1 MNRRVLLSSLALA
14 GIGMLG
20 ACDVER
26 TSVLTPFGV
35 PSYDSRLA
43 ADGRNV
49 PNGTLTRTAAGIDT
63 SIRVRFAGLEPLAS
77 GAYQV
82 WLAKVVAGATPGS
95 DSVLA
100 SVTKATGTVF
110 VIRRDTTIDLVTG
123 DPIGKD
129 TTLSTTPS
137 VSTFTAG
144 GPSTRVEIVV
154 NRASV
159 GANVRTDFN
168 VVFLSIETSATAAAP
183 SDARPLYARY
193 EPTTTS
199 RALLFGRFHPRTDS
213 SYVFTATGRG
223 LAGIRGPIL
232 IVDDSSLA
240 RPPIGYFYAVA
251 VVKRDTLGAA
261 IDTLLVGPQT
271 APFPRR
277 QVSLIDADV
286 SVVDPVV
293 LVTPPSILAA
303 AIRVDARVPSAGLP
317 GANPFA
323 GFQNILVTLETKQ
336 GVEAASP
343 TIILSGTVSGC
354 VNKPGSC

>member
-1 MNRRVLLSSLALA
+1 MNRRVLLSSLSLA

-20 ACDVER
+20 ACEVER

-35 PSYDSRLA
+35 PSFDSRLA
-43 ADGRNV
+43 VDGRNV
-49 PNGTLTRTAAGIDT
+49 PNGTLTRTASGADT
-63 SIRVRFAGLEPLAS
+63 SIRVRFAGLEPLAT
-77 GAYQV
+77 GVYQV
-82 WLAKVVAGATPGS
+82 WLANVVAGDTPGA
-95 DSVLA
+95 DSVL
-100 SVTKATGTVF
+100 SRVTKAIGTIS
-110 VIRRDTTIDLVTG
+110 VIRRDTTINFTG
-123 DPIGKD
+123 DPVGKD
-129 TTLSTTPS
+129 DTLRTATG
-137 VSTFTAG
+137 VSAFTEG
-144 GPSTRVEIVV
+144 GTATRIEVVV

-168 VVFLSIETSATAAAP
+168 VVFLSIETSADAAVP
-183 SDARPLYARY
+183 SDARPLYTRY
-193 EPTTTS
+193 GPTTTS

-223 LAGIRGPIL
+223 LAGVRGPIL

-261 IDTLLVGPQT
+261 LDTLFVGAQT

-286 SVVDPVV
+286 RVVDPVV

-323 GFQNILVTLETKQ
+323 GFQDILVTLETKQ